1 MGPKLSPD
9 YSWKFV
15 NQPDSAVDGNL
26 LVTTDSKRPSISNY
40 YYYQRIE
47 GSGEGGGTFCSETLR
62 LTDTRFVYLFF
73 HFIPGFVPTTIEPKN
88 NNVLCGFLITRD
100 APDTDFCR
108 TSDVLWIPSTDYTL
122 TVVKIWKITLQM

>member
-15 NQPDSAVDGNL
+15 NLPDSAVDGNL

-88 NNVLCGFLITRD
+88 NNVLCGFLIT
-100 APDTDFCR
+100 
-108 TSDVLWIPSTDYTL
+108 VLGMHQILIFAGHQMSCESL
-122 TVVKIWKITLQM
+122 VLITHLQ